1 MVGHILLIIDLATQP
16 IISENF
22 DFFLDSLEQRVIL
35 LSQGENTMKLKNNEI
50 QVTINFSDELLQKV
64 TTILLAANSP
74 MPLMALAPQA
84 VAAKKASTS
93 KPIGF
98 HRSAK

>member
-1 MVGHILLIIDLATQP
+1 
-16 IISENF
+16 
-22 DFFLDSLEQRVIL
+22 
-35 LSQGENTMKLKNNEI
+35 MKLKNNEI

-84 VAAKKASTS
+84 VEAKKDSKS

-98 HRSAK
+98 HRSVK

>member
-1 MVGHILLIIDLATQP
+1 
-16 IISENF
+16 
-22 DFFLDSLEQRVIL
+22 
-35 LSQGENTMKLKNNEI
+35 MKLKNNEI

-84 VAAKKASTS
+84 VGTKKADNA

>member
-1 MVGHILLIIDLATQP
+1 
-16 IISENF
+16 
-22 DFFLDSLEQRVIL
+22 
-35 LSQGENTMKLKNNEI
+35 MKLKNNEI

-84 VAAKKASTS
+84 VGTKKTDNA